1 MSFYQIRGYS
11 NATSGISNATKAF
24 YINNL
29 AANDTMVIRMNGSG
43 TDDFL
48 DREKE
53 LEAYARLSAGNV
65 CPPLIASFNNG
76 LIMQMVS
83 GTVFDKDTIKDPTLA
98 KITAHEI
105 ARMHKNVELLPS
117 EREPALLA

>member
-1 MSFYQIRGYS
+1 M
-11 NATSGISNATKAF
+11 
-24 YINNL
+24 

-105 ARMHKNVELLPS
+105 ARMHRNVELLPS
-117 EREPALLA
+117 EREPALSA

>member
-1 MSFYQIRGYS
+1 
-11 NATSGISNATKAF
+11 
-24 YINNL
+24 
-29 AANDTMVIRMNGSG
+29 MVIRMNGSG

-53 LEAYARLSAGNV
+53 LEAYARLCAGNV

-83 GTVFDKDTIKDPTLA
+83 GSVFDKDTIKDQTLA
-98 KITAHEI
+98 TITAHEI
-105 ARMHKNVELLPS
+105 ARMHRNVELLPT